1 MSELHK
7 LTKNNNKIAST
18 KSFNNKKSNKKVVDL
33 SKLDC
38 SEKTMSLYTYHIE
51 FLKLDL
57 DKIREFIDILEEYYQ
72 SLIYQQNMT
81 KAKSVKQR
89 LILLKNIEKE
99 KMKKEAKIIYSN
111 QRELIQDKMKEEI
124 DNYINNTSKEFDS
137 LLGIFE
143 SQKIEMIKAHKQE
156 KEDLI
161 NNFDQIY
168 EARRPKPSKKMLNLI
183 RMRDYA
189 AKQNNFDKLEEVNKE
204 IIELQQK
211 EDNKFESEKESNLKE
226 DLKKMNSRHE
236 SEKKALQNKKNNLI
250 DIFNQTKNKKISEIE
265 KKYDAKMKELKN
277 YQSFEM
283 ASFEKITRGITK
295 PCSRIQ
301 SIVNSTSGI
310 REDENDDMEN
320 EKIKDKIY
328 EAIESEKKEKEKII
342 NSQEENNINED
353 KENNEEYKEQEIKN
367 DIREENELEEKE
379 GDKDNKDDLDIID
392 EDNIKQDIDITNK
405 KEIGE

>member
-156 KEDLI
+156 KEDLL

-310 REDENDDMEN
+310 GEDENDDMEN

-328 EAIESEKKEKEKII
+328 EAIESEKKETKKII

-405 KEIGE
+405 NDDN

>member
-310 REDENDDMEN
+310 GEDENDDMEN

-328 EAIESEKKEKEKII
+328 EAIESEKKETEKII
-342 NSQEENNINED
+342 NSQEENNINEN

-405 KEIGE
+405 NDDN

>member
-99 KMKKEAKIIYSN
+99 KIKKEAKIIYSN

-310 REDENDDMEN
+310 GEDENDDMEN
-320 EKIKDKIY
+320 EIIKDKIY

-405 KEIGE
+405 NDDN

>member
-310 REDENDDMEN
+310 GEDENDDMEN

-328 EAIESEKKEKEKII
+328 EAIESEKKETEKII

-405 KEIGE
+405 NDDN

>member
-310 REDENDDMEN
+310 GEDENDDMEN

-328 EAIESEKKEKEKII
+328 EVIESEKKETEKII

-405 KEIGE
+405 NDDN

>member
-310 REDENDDMEN
+310 GEDENDDKEN

-328 EAIESEKKEKEKII
+328 EAIEREKKETEKII

-405 KEIGE
+405 NDDN

>member
-310 REDENDDMEN
+310 GEDENDDMEN

-328 EAIESEKKEKEKII
+328 EAIESEKKETEKII

-353 KENNEEYKEQEIKN
+353 KEKNEEYKEQEIKN
-367 DIREENELEEKE
+367 YIREENELEEKE

-405 KEIGE
+405 NDDN

>member
-236 SEKKALQNKKNNLI
+236 SEKKAFQNKKNNLI

-310 REDENDDMEN
+310 GEDENDDMEN

-328 EAIESEKKEKEKII
+328 EAIESEKKETEKII

-405 KEIGE
+405 NDDN

>member
-310 REDENDDMEN
+310 GEDENDDKEN

-328 EAIESEKKEKEKII
+328 EAIESEKKETEKII

-405 KEIGE
+405 NDDN

>member
-1 MSELHK
+1 
-7 LTKNNNKIAST
+7 
-18 KSFNNKKSNKKVVDL
+18 
-33 SKLDC
+33 
-38 SEKTMSLYTYHIE
+38 
-51 FLKLDL
+51 
-57 DKIREFIDILEEYYQ
+57 
-72 SLIYQQNMT
+72 MT

-99 KMKKEAKIIYSN
+99 KMKNEAKIIYSN

-310 REDENDDMEN
+310 GEDENDDMEN
-320 EKIKDKIY
+320 EKIKDKI
-328 EAIESEKKEKEKII
+328 
-342 NSQEENNINED
+342 
-353 KENNEEYKEQEIKN
+353 
-367 DIREENELEEKE
+367 
-379 GDKDNKDDLDIID
+379 
-392 EDNIKQDIDITNK
+392 
-405 KEIGE
+405 

>member
-310 REDENDDMEN
+310 GEDENDDMEN

-328 EAIESEKKEKEKII
+328 EAIESEKKEAEKII

-405 KEIGE
+405 NDDN

>member
-161 NNFDQIY
+161 NNFDRIY

-236 SEKKALQNKKNNLI
+236 SEKKAFQNKKNNLI

-310 REDENDDMEN
+310 GEDENDDMEN

-328 EAIESEKKEKEKII
+328 EAIESEKKETEKII

-405 KEIGE
+405 NDDN

>member
-211 EDNKFESEKESNLKE
+211 ENNKFESEKESSLKE

-301 SIVNSTSGI
+301 SIINSTSGI
-310 REDENDDMEN
+310 GEDENDDMEN

-328 EAIESEKKEKEKII
+328 EAIESEKKETEKII
-342 NSQEENNINED
+342 NSQEENNKNED

-379 GDKDNKDDLDIID
+379 GYKDNKNDLDIID

-405 KEIGE
+405 NDDN

>member
-226 DLKKMNSRHE
+226 NLKKMNSRHE
-236 SEKKALQNKKNNLI
+236 SEKKAFQNKKNNLI

-310 REDENDDMEN
+310 GEDENDDMEN

-328 EAIESEKKEKEKII
+328 EAIESEKKETEKII

-367 DIREENELEEKE
+367 DIREENELEKKE

-405 KEIGE
+405 NDDN

>member
-143 SQKIEMIKAHKQE
+143 SQKIVMIKAHKQE

-161 NNFDQIY
+161 NNFDRIY

-310 REDENDDMEN
+310 GEDENDDMEN

-328 EAIESEKKEKEKII
+328 EAIESEKKETEKII

-405 KEIGE
+405 NDDN

>member
-124 DNYINNTSKEFDS
+124 DNY
-137 LLGIFE
+137 
-143 SQKIEMIKAHKQE
+143 
-156 KEDLI
+156 
-161 NNFDQIY
+161 
-168 EARRPKPSKKMLNLI
+168 
-183 RMRDYA
+183 DYS
-189 AKQNNFDKLEEVNKE
+189 D
-204 IIELQQK
+204 
-211 EDNKFESEKESNLKE
+211 
-226 DLKKMNSRHE
+226 
-236 SEKKALQNKKNNLI
+236 
-250 DIFNQTKNKKISEIE
+250 
-265 KKYDAKMKELKN
+265 
-277 YQSFEM
+277 
-283 ASFEKITRGITK
+283 
-295 PCSRIQ
+295 
-301 SIVNSTSGI
+301 
-310 REDENDDMEN
+310 
-320 EKIKDKIY
+320 
-328 EAIESEKKEKEKII
+328 
-342 NSQEENNINED
+342 
-353 KENNEEYKEQEIKN
+353 
-367 DIREENELEEKE
+367 
-379 GDKDNKDDLDIID
+379 
-392 EDNIKQDIDITNK
+392 
-405 KEIGE
+405 

>member
-310 REDENDDMEN
+310 GEDENDDMEN

-328 EAIESEKKEKEKII
+328 EAIEREKKETEKII

-405 KEIGE
+405 NDDN

>member
-18 KSFNNKKSNKKVVDL
+18 KSFNNKKSNKKVVVL

-143 SQKIEMIKAHKQE
+143 SQKIVMIKAHKQE

-161 NNFDQIY
+161 NNFDRIY

-310 REDENDDMEN
+310 GEDENDDMEN

-328 EAIESEKKEKEKII
+328 EAIESEKKETEKII

-405 KEIGE
+405 NDDN

>member
-204 IIELQQK
+204 IVELQQK

-301 SIVNSTSGI
+301 NIVNSTSGI
-310 REDENDDMEN
+310 GEDENDDMEN

-328 EAIESEKKEKEKII
+328 EAIESEKKETEKII

-405 KEIGE
+405 NDDN

>member
-1 MSELHK
+1 
-7 LTKNNNKIAST
+7 
-18 KSFNNKKSNKKVVDL
+18 
-33 SKLDC
+33 
-38 SEKTMSLYTYHIE
+38 
-51 FLKLDL
+51 
-57 DKIREFIDILEEYYQ
+57 
-72 SLIYQQNMT
+72 MT

-310 REDENDDMEN
+310 GEDENDDMEN

-328 EAIESEKKEKEKII
+328 EAIESEKKETEKII
-342 NSQEENNINED
+342 NSQEENNIDED

-405 KEIGE
+405 NDDN

>member
-310 REDENDDMEN
+310 GEDENDDMEN

-328 EAIESEKKEKEKII
+328 EEIESEKKETEKII

-353 KENNEEYKEQEIKN
+353 KENNEEYKEQEIKS

-379 GDKDNKDDLDIID
+379 WR
-392 EDNIKQDIDITNK
+392 
-405 KEIGE
+405 

>member
-405 KEIGE
+405 NDDN

>member
-137 LLGIFE
+137 LLAIFE

-310 REDENDDMEN
+310 GEDENDDMEN

-328 EAIESEKKEKEKII
+328 EAIESEKKETEKII
-342 NSQEENNINED
+342 NSQEENNINEV

-405 KEIGE
+405 NDHN

>member
-72 SLIYQQNMT
+72 SLIYQQNMK

-310 REDENDDMEN
+310 GEDENDDMEN

-328 EAIESEKKEKEKII
+328 EAIESEKKETEKII

-405 KEIGE
+405 NDDN

>member
-310 REDENDDMEN
+310 GEDENDDMEN

-328 EAIESEKKEKEKII
+328 EAIESEKKETEKII

-405 KEIGE
+405 NDDY